1 MRQRNINNF
10 SAEFFVFFNG
20 FFNFGFN
27 FGVNAF
33 AVVFFRQADAQAFN
47 IGAQRFGKVGHIN
60 RQGSGIVLVLA
71 ADAV

>member
-33 AVVFFRQADAQAFN
+33 AVVFFRQADAQPFN
-47 IGAQRFGKVGHIN
+47 VGAQRFGKVGHIN